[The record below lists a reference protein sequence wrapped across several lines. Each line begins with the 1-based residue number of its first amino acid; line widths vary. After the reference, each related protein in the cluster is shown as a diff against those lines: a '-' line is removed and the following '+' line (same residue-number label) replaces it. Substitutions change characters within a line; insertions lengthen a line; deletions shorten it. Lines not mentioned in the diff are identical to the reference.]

1 MTTATIL
8 PGQGDTAAAFA
19 IRQSVFVEEQGFAQ
33 ELEFDEIDS
42 HALHALVCE
51 DGVPAAT
58 ARLYQHEGQFHIGRV
73 AVLRQYRKRGLGELA
88 MRLLMLKARELGAT
102 EVALGAQV
110 QAQGFYEKLGF
121 RSTGELYDDEGVP
134 HVRMISSLKDTG
146 CGSTCSSCGG
156 CNPHE

>member
-8 PGQGDTAAAFA
+8 PGRGDTGAAFD
-19 IRQSVFVEEQGFAQ
+19 IRQKVFVEEQSFSQ
-33 ELEFDEIDS
+33 EAEFDDIDA
-42 HALHALVCE
+42 HALHALVRE

-58 ARLYQHEGQFHIGRV
+58 ARLYEHDGAFHIGRV
-73 AVLRQYRKRGLGELA
+73 AVLREYRRRGLGELA

-102 EVALGAQV
+102 QVTVGAQV

-134 HVRMISSLKDTG
+134 HVHMVAILTDSG
-146 CGSTCSSCGG
+146 CGTCSGCGG
-156 CNPHE
+156 CSEQG